1 MILKDAQIGRTY
13 TVETVHLPFQ
23 LERRLEALGMTRRTS
38 ISVLNRKGKGILI
51 IKLRGT
57 CFAQVEVPFTQTAGC
72 GSKALTGAFSLH
84 IMTIQLNDGLI
95 IIFTKPI
102 ILERRFSK

>member
-1 MILKDAQIGRTY
+1 MSEPFFESKD
-13 TVETVHLPFQ
+13 L
-23 LERRLEALGMTRRTS
+23 S
-38 ISVLNRKGKGILI
+38 IRKFLYPAY
-51 IKLRGT
+51 
-57 CFAQVEVPFTQTAGC
+57 FAQVEVPFTQTAGC

-95 IIFTKPI
+95 VIFTKPI